1 MAKPQSLNGS
11 AWIRSRERR
20 GPVSIDGPRS
30 AKVFDVEGKEMG
42 GITLP
47 GFFNTGLRSDVIR
60 RAVVAQQSHR
70 FQPQGRNLMAGKR
83 TTAEGFG
90 VGRGISRVPSIGGHG
105 PLSGT
110 AAFAPGTMGGRM
122 AFPPVV
128 GKKFQK
134 EVNRKERLLALR
146 SAIAATGSRKLV
158 RSRGHMFDEGVAL
171 PIVVSDEV
179 EKLSKASEAKRFL
192 ASIGLW
198 DDIVRVKKSR
208 RIGHSGR
215 THAVGPLVVVWDS
228 KAARKAFG
236 NFEGV
241 EVVAAT
247 DLSVELLAPGTRPG
261 RLTVWSESA
270 VKALSGRKWK

>member
-1 MAKPQSLNGS
+1 M
-11 AWIRSRERR
+11 
-20 GPVSIDGPRS
+20 
-30 AKVFDVEGKEMG
+30 DVEGKEAG
-42 GITLP
+42 ALALP
-47 GFFNTGLRSDVIR
+47 ELFGTELRSDVIR

-90 VGRGISRVPSIGGHG
+90 VGRALSRVPRIGGHG

-110 AAFAPGTMGGRM
+110 AAFAPGTVGGRL

-128 GKKFQK
+128 GKKMGK

-146 SAIAATGSRKLV
+146 SAIAATGSGELV
-158 RSRGHMFDEGVAL
+158 RRRGHRFDEDVTL
-171 PIVVSDEV
+171 PLVVSDGV

-198 DDIVRVKKSR
+198 DDIVRVRRSK
-208 RIGHSGR
+208 RIGHGGR
-215 THAVGPLVVVWDS
+215 THAVGPLLVVSDS
-228 KAARKAFG
+228 REARRAFG

-241 EVVAAT
+241 DVVAAG
-247 DLSVELLAPGTRPG
+247 DLSVEALAPGTRPG

-270 VKALSGRKWK
+270 LKTLSARKW